1 MKEAA
6 IYIISNQSNSVLY
19 IGVTRNLI
27 QRVFQHKA
35 KMVSGFTQKYN
46 VSKLVYFEQF
56 DEIQEAI
63 RREKVLKKWN
73 RLWKERL
80 ITQYNP
86 GWLDL
91 YPMIV

>member
-19 IGVTRNLI
+19 IGVTSNLI

-56 DEIQEAI
+56 DDMREAI
-63 RREKVLKKWN
+63 EREKVLKKWN

-80 ITQYNP
+80 ITKYNP